1 MLRDKHGREIDSL
14 AADPND
20 TSGLGYCGVI
30 LRDSRDRVLG
40 RYATV
45 EDAEHAVWLADV
57 NQEGACDG
65 EEAKGQRPKDF
76 CRLCGRQ

>member
-1 MLRDKHGREIDSL
+1 VTYWSRITSTLLRDKHGREIDSL

-20 TSGLGYCGVI
+20 TSGFGYCGVI

-45 EDAEHAVWLADV
+45 KDAEYAVWLADV
-57 NQEGACDG
+57 NQEGA
-65 EEAKGQRPKDF
+65 
-76 CRLCGRQ
+76 